1 MQEQMMKLKKIKDT
15 GKLNEHLEA
24 EPHFLSTTL
33 CDDRMTTEQIQS
45 VIIDMF
51 TGAIDSVIK
60 FTYYKRSLRRVNTD
74 INISLHIVLYR
85 VI

>member
-1 MQEQMMKLKKIKDT
+1 MHEQMMKLKKIKDA
-15 GKLNEHLEA
+15 GKLDEHLEM

-60 FTYYKRSLRRVNTD
+60 VIYYKTSLRRVKTD
-74 INISLHIVLYR
+74 INISLHIVLY
-85 VI
+85 